1 MGHHVAEEGAQVRE
15 FFLIIAGHLVQQAAL
30 AVDDLVVADG
40 QHEVLTERIEEA
52 ERDLAVVAGAEERIG
67 FHVAEHVVHPAHV
80 PLEIEAQAPV
90 GRGLCDQRPGGGF
103 LGDHHFMRIA
113 AQDSRVQL
121 LQEGD
126 GLEIFLAA
134 VDVLLPLA
142 VLAVVV
148 EVEHTGN
155 SIDAQ
160 TVHMI
165 AVHPE
170 HGAGDQE
177 ALNFL
182 HAVVKDH
189 RAPFLVLTAAGVGV
203 LIAGGAVEHVQA
215 VAILREVGRD
225 PVQNDADARLMQ
237 LVDEGHEVLR
247 RAVAACRGKIARD
260 LIAPAAVEGILHHG
274 QQLHMGVAHLPDV
287 GDQLVGQLG
296 IVIGNLLVL
305 QLPAARVHLVDVH
318 RAVDHV
324 RLFLSSLPG
333 IIVPGKAGDIVD
345 LAAVG
350 GPGLRVERIGVGL
363 VDQVAAPGGHT
374 VLVDIVFLYAG
385 DEQLPDRIP
394 IHFAHRVAARLPA
407 VEIAHHTDG
416 GCMGCPNTEHHTGL
430 SGAGLKMCTKVTVCF
445 AVVALLE
452 QINRQ
457 IRGIFLDLFFRRS
470 HKQLLPVQAAVSLYL
485 CTLLY

>member
-1 MGHHVAEEGAQVRE
+1 MGVAAQNRIVQLAQE
-15 FFLIIAGHLVQQAAL
+15 SHCFQVLLAAILIGLPFAL
-30 AVDDLVVADG
+30 
-40 QHEVLTERIEEA
+40 
-52 ERDLAVVAGAEERIG
+52 LAVVIQIQHGGHGIHAQTID
-67 FHVAEHVVHPAHV
+67 VV
-80 PLEIEAQAPV
+80 
-90 GRGLCDQRPGGGF
+90 
-103 LGDHHFMRIA
+103 
-113 AQDSRVQL
+113 L
-121 LQEGD
+121 LQP
-126 GLEIFLAA
+126 
-134 VDVLLPLA
+134 V
-142 VLAVVV
+142 
-148 EVEHTGN
+148 
-155 SIDAQ
+155 Q
-160 TVHMI
+160 
-165 AVHPE
+165 
-170 HGAGDQE
+170 GAGDQE
-177 ALNFL
+177 ALHL
-182 HAVVKDH
+182 AAAEVEHH
-189 RAPFLVLTAAGVGV
+189 GAPLLVLAALGVGV
-203 LIAGGAVEHVQA
+203 LVAGFSVKVVQA
-215 VAILREVGRD
+215 EAILREVGGH
-225 PVQNDADARLMQ
+225 PVHDDTDAGLMH
-237 LVDEGHEVLR
+237 LVHKGHEVLGG
-247 RAVAACRGKIARD
+247 AVAAGGGKIARD
-260 LIAPAAVEGILHHG
+260 LVAPAAVEGILHHG
-274 QQLHMGVAHLPDV
+274 QKLHMGVAHLPDV

-296 IVIGNLLVL
+296 IVIGDLLFL

-430 SGAGLKMCTKVTVCF
+430 SGAGLKVCTKVTVCF

>member
-1 MGHHVAEEGAQVRE
+1 M
-15 FFLIIAGHLVQQAAL
+15 LAAL
-30 AVDDLVVADG
+30 
-40 QHEVLTERIEEA
+40 
-52 ERDLAVVAGAEERIG
+52 
-67 FHVAEHVVHPAHV
+67 
-80 PLEIEAQAPV
+80 
-90 GRGLCDQRPGGGF
+90 
-103 LGDHHFMRIA
+103 
-113 AQDSRVQL
+113 
-121 LQEGD
+121 
-126 GLEIFLAA
+126 
-134 VDVLLPLA
+134 
-142 VLAVVV
+142 
-148 EVEHTGN
+148 
-155 SIDAQ
+155 
-160 TVHMI
+160 
-165 AVHPE
+165 
-170 HGAGDQE
+170 
-177 ALNFL
+177 
-182 HAVVKDH
+182 
-189 RAPFLVLTAAGVGV
+189 GVGV
-203 LIAGGAVEHVQA
+203 LVAGFSIKVVQA
-215 VAILREVGRD
+215 EAILREVGGH
-225 PVQNDADARLMQ
+225 PVHDDTDAGLMH
-237 LVDEGHEVLR
+237 LVHKGHEILGG
-247 RAVAACRGKIARD
+247 AVAAGGGKIARD
-260 LIAPAAVEGILHHG
+260 LVAPAAVEGILHHG
-274 QQLHMGVAHLPDV
+274 QKLHMGVAHLPDI

-324 RLFLSSLPG
+324 RLFLGRLPG

-363 VDQVAAPGGHT
+363 VEQVAAPGGHT

-430 SGAGLKMCTKVTVCF
+430 SGAGLKVCTKVTVCF

-470 HKQLLPVQAAVSLYL
+470 HKQLLPVQAAVSLYF